1 MKNSSSSGLQVS
13 AIQLFCAVTFLLP
26 FTLVLGVAW
35 LCQVYH
41 HRNGKRLTT
50 ADELGANG
58 GRETRGVVV
67 VNDNQ
72 SLLLPVCLS
81 A

>member
-1 MKNSSSSGLQVS
+1 MKSSCIPGLQVS

-26 FTLVLGVAW
+26 FTLVLGVVW

-41 HRNGKRLTT
+41 RRNGNRLTT

-58 GRETRGVVV
+58 GREMRGGAA

-72 SLLLPVCLS
+72 LLLLPVCLS
-81 A
+81 V